1 MNDLPPG
8 VGAVDNLASSP
19 ANRLNKSNCQRIN
32 KHMSPELEKK
42 LYLDGIQ
49 LFNEHEFFE
58 AHEVWEDIWHMAYG
72 LKHDFYQG
80 LIQCAVALEHYRRS
94 NPRGVL
100 SLYQSYRPKFKN
112 VPPMF
117 MGLDV
122 KQFLKDMHEVLSPVV
137 EANPLPEKGTIQLDV
152 GRVKKMELKYDP
164 FANGEADG
172 YSRPEK
178 F

>member
-1 MNDLPPG
+1 MDP
-8 VGAVDNLASSP
+8 DTE
-19 ANRLNKSNCQRIN
+19 R
-32 KHMSPELEKK
+32 K

-49 LFNEHEFFE
+49 LFNEHEFFD
-58 AHEVWEDIWHMAYG
+58 AHEAWEDVWHMAYG

-100 SLYQSYRPKFKN
+100 SLFNSYRTKFKD
-112 VPPMF
+112 VPPVF

-122 KQFLKDMHEVLSPVV
+122 TKFLAGMRGALRPVV
-137 EANPLPEKGTIQLDV
+137 EADPLPDKGQIELDLS
-152 GRVKKMELKYDP
+152 RVPRIELLYDP
-164 FANGEADG
+164 FSNGEAQR
-172 YSRPEK
+172 YSKPEK